1 MYTSIQT
8 RNLNEVIFADA
19 NGIYEEPVR
28 LEDGVLSRRL
38 TYYCNA
44 LGEINVHGKDPTYC
58 GTVEELPPDAQAI
71 YEAYQAEGIY
81 TVSLNGVTGM
91 LFSMCITD
99 EFAAEYAD
107 GDAHLVYE
115 AMRKVVE
122 DIRDDRTFPTQTV
135 LLALESTDPDGHE
148 LCVFY
153 PAEIC
158 GQVPEAL
165 KHAAAFCE
173 CVYAAII
180 GYLDKAA

>member
-1 MYTSIQT
+1 MYAYIQPK
-8 RNLNEVIFADA
+8 NMNEVILADA

-28 LEDGVLSRRL
+28 LADGVLPRRL

-44 LGEINVHGKDPTYC
+44 LGEINVPGKDPTYC

-71 YEAYQAEGIY
+71 YEAYQVEGIY

-99 EFAAEYAD
+99 EFAAEHAD
-107 GDAHLVYE
+107 GDAHLVYR
-115 AMRKVVE
+115 AIRKVAE
-122 DIRDDRTFPTQTV
+122 DIRDDRVFPAEAV

-153 PAEIC
+153 PAAIC
-158 GQVPEAL
+158 DKVPEAL

-173 CVYAAII
+173 RVYAAII
-180 GYLDKAA
+180 DYLAEAA